1 MEKKTFNEID
11 ASLKEGL
18 EIVKG
23 NVKPSRTFTL
33 SDLEKESGPLTFGEA
48 LQSYRLGEE
57 ISLSDMADKI
67 GISPQSLCDIE
78 KGRRIPTPK
87 RAAKIA
93 QLIGEPEIFW
103 VKLALQDELRKD
115 NLNFKVSLSIP
126 QGVQAASHI

>member
-1 MEKKTFNEID
+1 MSIKKKYG
-11 ASLKEGL
+11 LK
-18 EIVKG
+18 
-23 NVKPSRTFTL
+23 
-33 SDLEKESGPLTFGEA
+33 DLEKEYGPLTFGEA

-57 ISLSDMADKI
+57 ISLSDMAEKI

-93 QLIGEPEIFW
+93 QLIGEPEMFW